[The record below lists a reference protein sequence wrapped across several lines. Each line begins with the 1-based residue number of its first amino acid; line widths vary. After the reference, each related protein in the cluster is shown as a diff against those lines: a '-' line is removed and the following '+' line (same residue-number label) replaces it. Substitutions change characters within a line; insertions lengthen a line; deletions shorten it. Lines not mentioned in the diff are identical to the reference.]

1 MENKEVLYEWEAGA
15 RYFEKKPSTYF
26 RAIIILGVVLTLL
39 LYFFSQYVLIAV
51 VWVIVFVIYVKE
63 AVPPPKITYQITQF
77 GLQFLNEIHLYR
89 NLTAFTVVKKSA
101 GTLLRLFNTSPRAIE
116 LNIVL
121 PKDKNQTDKIVIF
134 LKKKI
139 PYIDKIPLN
148 TIEKFGNTLKRLT
161 GFG

>member
-1 MENKEVLYEWEAGA
+1 MENKEPLYEWEAGA

-51 VWVIVFVIYVKE
+51 VWVIIFVISVKA
-63 AVPPPKITYQITQF
+63 AVPPPKITYRLTQF
-77 GLQFLNEIHLYR
+77 GLQYLNEIHPYHDLA
-89 NLTAFTVVKKSA
+89 AFTIVNKSA
-101 GTLLRLFNTSPRAIE
+101 GTLVRLFNASPRAIE

-121 PKDKNQTDKIVIF
+121 PKDKSQKDKIVVF
-134 LKKKI
+134 LKNKI
-139 PYIDKIPLN
+139 PYIDKVPLN
-148 TIEKFGNTLKRLT
+148 SIEKFGNTLKKLT